1 MNFAHFC
8 IIHPWSL
15 IETISMKSFLA
26 KVCRSGSRKSEFET
40 INNFEDVTQGWRG
53 MLYHSCLYLGS
64 LKSTFKLTF
73 FNNVVENI
81 PEFFGIDLHVLV
93 GNRGKIQ
100 LIAMLL
106 IGNNSK
112 PQYKQCVK
120 FSATLLPL
128 LDSCSFDLFLL
139 IPLVQHANMSEYIHV
154 SMHCLYIPC
163 NTD

>member
-1 MNFAHFC
+1 
-8 IIHPWSL
+8 
-15 IETISMKSFLA
+15 MKSFLA

-93 GNRGKIQ
+93 GNKGTIQ

-112 PQYKQCVK
+112 PLHCGAMKSSTTCQ
-120 FSATLLPL
+120 
-128 LDSCSFDLFLL
+128 LL
-139 IPLVQHANMSEYIHV
+139 ILSQRCRNSSKLIFPEPSVCDASVQVKKNQHFK
-154 SMHCLYIPC
+154 
-163 NTD
+163 